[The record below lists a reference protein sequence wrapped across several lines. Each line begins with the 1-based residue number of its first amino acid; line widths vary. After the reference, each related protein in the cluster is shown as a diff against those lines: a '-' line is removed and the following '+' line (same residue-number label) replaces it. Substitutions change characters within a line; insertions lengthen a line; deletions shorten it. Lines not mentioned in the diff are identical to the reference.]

1 MKRDNINWAEM
12 NIPVLFSKM
21 FIPTILGVL
30 MMSSITII
38 DGIFVGQ
45 GVGSDALATVN
56 IVAPFS

>member
-1 MKRDNINWAEM
+1 MK
-12 NIPVLFSKM
+12 IPVLFSKM
-21 FIPTILGVL
+21 FIPTILGML

-45 GVGSDALATVN
+45 GVGSDALAAVN

>member
-12 NIPVLFSKM
+12 KIPVLFRKM
-21 FIPTILGVL
+21 FIPTILGML

-45 GVGSDALATVN
+45 GVGSDALAAAN